1 MRLRYG
7 VIGAGVVAPL
17 HLEAIAAVD
26 DAQLVGISALN
37 REAAATLARARAQRP
52 LPTIASCSRCGR
64 TWSSSAHRIRP
75 IRH

>member
-1 MRLRYG
+1 MKLRYG

-26 DAQLVGISALN
+26 ETQLVGISALN
-37 REAAATLARARAQRP
+37 REAAAALAQGAGTEAFADS
-52 LPTIASCSRCGR
+52 ASCSRCGR
-64 TWSSSAHRIRP
+64 TWSSSAHRTRP